1 MCFLQSKRLHVCT
14 AARDRGPAA
23 EEGGGRCRFCVAFP
37 CVECKKNT
45 IAIEKLKIDPL
56 TMNWGPKV
64 GPFAPKSSKKWPG
77 WSGKGPKLGVLGP
90 QSSQFRVLLGPPMA
104 LFGVLTPTRT

>member
-1 MCFLQSKRLHVCT
+1 MFAKMQ
-14 AARDRGPAA
+14 
-23 EEGGGRCRFCVAFP
+23 
-37 CVECKKNT
+37 KNT
-45 IAIEKLKIDPL
+45 IAIKIPQIRPL
-56 TMNWGPKV
+56 TVHWGPKL